1 MELLPHWLIG
11 AATVLLFVATIFLWR
26 ATQQLAKSAAE
37 DGRLRKIQTT
47 TDTWMRLRPTL
58 VLPNLTQMSDPN
70 EIESAVKDALP
81 HIVSLE
87 AFAACVNLGVYDRE
101 TFNRISGAWF
111 LQHFRWIEPFIKLHR
126 SGKNPPYNELVKLDA
141 DLTSLRAGLNGTGLN
156 RGLRLKPGQTEQP
169 LKQVTPKDLVT

>member
-1 MELLPHWLIG
+1 MEHLAEWLTG

-58 VLPNLTQMSDPN
+58 DLPNLTRVSDPDK
-70 EIESAVKDALP
+70 IESAGKDALP

-87 AFAACVNLGVYDRE
+87 IYAACVNSGVYDRE
-101 TFNRISGAWF
+101 TFNRVSGAWF
-111 LQHFRWIEPFIKLHR
+111 LQHFRWIEPYIKLHR
-126 SGKNPPYNELVKLDA
+126 SGKNPPYDELVKLDA
-141 DLTSLRAGLNGTGLN
+141 DLTSLRAGTSN
-156 RGLRLKPGQTEQP
+156 
-169 LKQVTPKDLVT
+169 